1 LQKSFRKRRRK
12 AIKAVLFDID
22 GTILNCNSA
31 GRAALIQA
39 TLDIFGTIGRMEK
52 VDFQG
57 KTDPLILKESLSIM
71 GFSDKDIEEK
81 SDLLKEKYFFYL
93 QENVKTYEVTLYPG
107 IVEILQSLSE
117 RKDIILGLL
126 TGNFTESAK
135 IKLSSHDLNKYF
147 MFGVYGDDAPIRN
160 LLPEVAQKRITEL
173 FDLQIDFR
181 DTIIIGDTIYDVRCA
196 KYSGAVS
203 IAVGTGW
210 GKPEILKSENPD
222 FYFDDLADI
231 NEFMKII
238 SNNS

>member
-1 LQKSFRKRRRK
+1 MQKSFRKRRRK

-31 GRAALIQA
+31 GRAALVKA
-39 TLDIFGTIGRMEK
+39 TLDTFGTIGKMEK

-81 SDLLKEKYFFYL
+81 SGLLKDKYFYYL
-93 QENVKTYEVTLYPG
+93 QENMKTCEVTVYPG
-107 IVEILQSLSE
+107 IKDILHALSE
-117 RKDIILGLL
+117 RDDIILGLL

-147 MFGVYGDDAPIRN
+147 KFGVYGDDAPIRN

-173 FDLQIDFR
+173 FDLQISFK

-196 KYSGAVS
+196 RYSGAVS

-210 GKPEILKSENPD
+210 SKPDILKNENPD
-222 FYFDDLADI
+222 FYFDDLGNI
-231 NEFMKII
+231 NEFMKIMED
-238 SNNS
+238 